1 MAAKSMKNKA
11 ASAMVWTGLQKYSVM
26 FVHFVS
32 SIILARLLTPYDY
45 GCIGM
50 LSIFMVLADT
60 FIDSGFGSALIQKK
74 RPIQAD
80 YSTVFWWNLGMAVLM
95 YATLYLTAPAISR
108 FYKLP
113 ELSTILRVQG
123 LILFV
128 HALNAVQ
135 RNQLKKQLNFRL
147 LSIVAI
153 SSCIFSILVTIFLA
167 YKGFGVWALVAQN
180 FASAIIPTTV
190 FWFYV
195 KWRPKILFSI
205 QSFKELFSFG
215 VFMFLTYLLNRL
227 GSKIQGL
234 LIGKF
239 FSPDTMGYYSKGENT
254 EKLASSTITSVVM
267 QVTYPLYAEAQDKKA
282 QLINMIKRTS
292 TTLAYLT
299 FPLLFI
305 LILCAKPL
313 FVLLYSEKWVASVP
327 YFQVLCV
334 AGFAGCLQSVNLQ
347 SISAIGKSK
356 VMFIW
361 TVIKRIVGLGA
372 MLAGFFAFGMK
383 GLLGGVVFNQWFS
396 WFVNICLVD
405 KYVGYKLSRQLL
417 DLLPVILASTVA
429 AAAAYFAG
437 QVLDLGMYQDGIL
450 KLLVYLAVYL
460 GWSIIFKPE
469 AYTFFLSAIPARF
482 RFWEKINN
490 AHSSN

>member
-1 MAAKSMKNKA
+1 
-11 ASAMVWTGLQKYSVM
+11 MVWTGLQKYSLM

-74 RPIQAD
+74 RPTQED
-80 YSTVFWWNLGMAVLM
+80 YSTVFWWNMGMAVLM
-95 YATLYLTAPAISR
+95 YAALYFSAPAIAR
-108 FYKLP
+108 FYNLS
-113 ELSTILRVQG
+113 ELSAILRVQG

-135 RNQLKKQLNFRL
+135 RNQLKKQLNFKL

-153 SSCIFSILVTIFLA
+153 SSCIFSISVTIFLA

-239 FSPDTMGYYSKGENT
+239 FTPETMATASP
-254 EKLASSTITSVVM
+254 V
-267 QVTYPLYAEAQDKKA
+267 
-282 QLINMIKRTS
+282 
-292 TTLAYLT
+292 
-299 FPLLFI
+299 
-305 LILCAKPL
+305 
-313 FVLLYSEKWVASVP
+313 
-327 YFQVLCV
+327 
-334 AGFAGCLQSVNLQ
+334 
-347 SISAIGKSK
+347 
-356 VMFIW
+356 
-361 TVIKRIVGLGA
+361 
-372 MLAGFFAFGMK
+372 
-383 GLLGGVVFNQWFS
+383 
-396 WFVNICLVD
+396 
-405 KYVGYKLSRQLL
+405 
-417 DLLPVILASTVA
+417 
-429 AAAAYFAG
+429 
-437 QVLDLGMYQDGIL
+437 
-450 KLLVYLAVYL
+450 
-460 GWSIIFKPE
+460 
-469 AYTFFLSAIPARF
+469 LSAVATDR
-482 RFWEKINN
+482 
-490 AHSSN
+490 

>member
-1 MAAKSMKNKA
+1 MAANSMKHKA
-11 ASAMVWTGLQKYSVM
+11 ASAMVWTGLQKYSLM

-74 RPIQAD
+74 RPTQED
-80 YSTVFWWNLGMAVLM
+80 YSTVFWWNMGMAVLM
-95 YATLYLTAPAISR
+95 YAALYFSAPAIAR
-108 FYKLP
+108 FYNLS
-113 ELSTILRVQG
+113 ELSAILRVQG

-135 RNQLKKQLNFRL
+135 RNQLKKQLNFKL

-153 SSCIFSILVTIFLA
+153 SSCIFSISVTIFLA

-227 GSKIQGL
+227 GNKIQGL

-239 FSPDTMGYYSKGENT
+239 FSPETMGYYSKGENT

-267 QVTYPLYAEAQDKKA
+267 QVTYPLYAEVQDKKA
-282 QLINMIKRTS
+282 QLINIIKRTS

-299 FPLLFI
+299 FPILI
-305 LILCAKPL
+305 TLILCAKPL
-313 FVLLYSEKWVASVP
+313 FVILYSEKWLASVP

-334 AGFAGCLQSVNLQ
+334 AGLAGCLQSVNLM
-347 SISAIGKSK
+347 SITAVGRSK
-356 VMFIW
+356 EMFSW
-361 TVIKRIVGLGA
+361 TVFKRIMGIAFLIVGYWL
-372 MLAGFFAFGMK
+372 FGMK
-383 GLLGGVVFNQWFS
+383 GLLAGVILNQVFS
-396 WFVNICLVD
+396 YLVNIGLVT
-405 KYVGYKLSRQLL
+405 KFVGYKWNRQLMDIMPVAAVSFIGALVSYLLGRILHL
-417 DLLPVILASTVA
+417 DLYLDGLVKGSVFLA
-429 AAAAYFAG
+429 
-437 QVLDLGMYQDGIL
+437 I
-450 KLLVYLAVYL
+450 YL
-460 GWSIIFKPE
+460 GWSFIFKPE
-469 AYTFFLSAIPARF
+469 AYTFFLSAIPAKF
-482 RFWEKINN
+482 RFWERKKT
-490 AHSSN
+490 AHSTN